1 MGGGMEEGEKPQTL
15 GLRFASGHAT
25 SITVSPSLGFPMWK
39 ASVWLVPRMKESH
52 AGGRESSVPPCWP
65 PAPLGHSWGSGA

>member
-1 MGGGMEEGEKPQTL
+1 MGGDMEEGEKPQTL

-39 ASVWLVPRMKESH
+39 ASV
-52 AGGRESSVPPCWP
+52 
-65 PAPLGHSWGSGA
+65 